1 MAPPRRPDPEPLET
15 DDVRAVTV
23 GTVAWG
29 IALVVLLATYSRLDD
44 DGRGSWVWI
53 AAAGFG
59 LGLIGVRHVRRRRA
73 AMSRAVPPPGDGA
86 ADERSAGER
95 SAGERSAGDDASDP
109 SGGTSPAR

>member
-29 IALVVLLATYSRLDD
+29 VLLVVLLVSYQRLDD

-59 LGLIGVRHVRRRRA
+59 LGLLGVRHVRRRRA
-73 AMSRAVPPPGDGA
+73 ALSRAVPPPGDRSGDA
-86 ADERSAGER
+86 APASSGE
-95 SAGERSAGDDASDP
+95 GSDP
-109 SGGTSPAR
+109 SSGTSPGR

>member
-29 IALVVLLATYSRLDD
+29 VLLVVLLVSYQRLDD

-59 LGLIGVRHVRRRRA
+59 LGLLGVHHVRRRRA
-73 AMSRAVPPPGDGA
+73 ALSRAVPPPGD
-86 ADERSAGER
+86 R
-95 SAGERSAGDDASDP
+95 AGDAPPASSGEGIDP
-109 SGGTSPAR
+109 SGGTSPGR